1 MAASGR
7 IPNDEYRNPKRK
19 KCPEEIENQKSII
32 ENIDG
37 GEGGIR
43 TLGTLLG
50 YGALAKLCFQP
61 LSHLTKAAHRAEAEY
76 CS

>member
-1 MAASGR
+1 MEGTLLGAAREIPRLGR
-7 IPNDEYRNPKRK
+7 ISLKKR
-19 KCPEEIENQKSII
+19 I
-32 ENIDG
+32 

-61 LSHLTKAAHRAEAEY
+61 LSHLTKAAHRVEAEY